1 MLPTT
6 IPLHWP
12 FYPSVIIGLIVLTGG
27 YLLAVTRWRARF
39 PESRPVPPWR
49 IAAFLAGIAFLFV
62 ALQTPIDQLSDDY
75 LFSVHMAQHL
85 LLTLIGPPLLLY
97 GTPGWLIRPLF
108 VRWPALLFVGRVLT
122 GPLVAFGLF
131 NAVFLGYH
139 VPSLYD
145 AILASEALHAAA
157 HLAFIV
163 TALITWWPV
172 LGPLPDLLPRLPYPG
187 QMLYLFVQTQPAQIL
202 GAMLT
207 FADSALYRPYVAAP
221 RVWESVTPLVDQQLG
236 GLVMWVGGGT
246 FFLGVFVAV
255 FLRWAQLNER
265 ADGQGAPS
273 RV

>member
-1 MLPTT
+1 MLF
-6 IPLHWP
+6 
-12 FYPSVIIGLIVLTGG
+12 FYLDEYAKDQPKDLLSV
-27 YLLAVTRWRARF
+27 LAVTGDWLTHALKKHSTLVEKNIDALSGLLQLNKAERA
-39 PESRPVPPWR
+39 
-49 IAAFLAGIAFLFV
+49 
-62 ALQTPIDQLSDDY
+62 
-75 LFSVHMAQHL
+75 
-85 LLTLIGPPLLLY
+85 LLLY

-122 GPLVAFGLF
+122 KPLVAFGLF
-131 NAVFLGYH
+131 NTVFLGYH

-265 ADGQGAPS
+265 AESQGAPS